1 MSIDRSESMDG
12 SSSGV
17 FVAPAAAAS
26 GAAATANKGQSIVL
40 AGSKSAHSSLEM
52 EDLFSEILRK
62 TGAGE
67 KCS

>member
-17 FVAPAAAAS
+17 FVAPAAAAV
-26 GAAATANKGQSIVL
+26 AASANKGQSIVL

-67 KCS
+67 QSS